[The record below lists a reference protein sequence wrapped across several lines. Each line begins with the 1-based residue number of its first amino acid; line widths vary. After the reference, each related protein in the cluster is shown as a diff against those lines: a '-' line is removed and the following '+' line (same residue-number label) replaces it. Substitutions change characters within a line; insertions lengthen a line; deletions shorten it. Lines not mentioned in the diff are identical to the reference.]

1 MLFVFLVALW
11 AKPAFLELDPVA
23 IKDALLSCFSF
34 GHPFNSVRRSGI
46 LLSSAELLSSNV
58 T

>member
-23 IKDALLSCFSF
+23 IKDALSCFSF
-34 GHPFNSVRRSGI
+34 GHPFNSIRRSGI

>member
-23 IKDALLSCFSF
+23 IKDALSCFSF